1 MAWPLRT
8 NILMHKSGLLL
19 LVLAAAG
26 AAETK
31 QERGKRIIDEALAAL
46 GGPNFLAMK
55 DRIEEGRA
63 YSFYRERLSGLTRA
77 KIYTRYLTRPEPPRP
92 GFFGVR
98 ERQAFGKDENSAV
111 LFLETGEGW
120 EITWR
125 GAKPL
130 DQPLLDRFK
139 DTTMRNVFYILRQ
152 RLGEAGLTVESQ
164 GTDVWMNQPVEIV
177 DISDADNR
185 EVTVYL
191 HHSTKLPL
199 RQVFYRR
206 DPLTKIRNEEVT
218 LFSKYR
224 DVGGGVMWPYT
235 IQRERN
241 GEKIFEIFSESVLI
255 NQGLKD
261 DRFTLSANTK
271 IVKPKR

>member
-1 MAWPLRT
+1 MSKAAV
-8 NILMHKSGLLL
+8 LL
-19 LVLAAAG
+19 LVFAAVA

-63 YSFYRERLSGLTRA
+63 YSFYREQLSGLTRA
-77 KIYTRYLTRPEPPRP
+77 KIYTRYLTRPDPPKP

-98 ERQAFGKDENSAV
+98 ERQAFGKDEDSAV

-125 GAKPL
+125 GARPL

-139 DTTMRNVFYILRQ
+139 DSTLRNFFYILRQ
-152 RLGEAGLTVESQ
+152 RLGEPGLTFESQ

-185 EVTVYL
+185 EITVYL
-191 HHSTKLPL
+191 HRSTRLPV
-199 RQVFYRR
+199 RQIFYRR
-206 DPLTKIRNEEVT
+206 DPETKIRNEEVT

-241 GEKIFEIFSESVLI
+241 GEKIFEIFSDSVLI
-255 NQGLKD
+255 NQDLKD
-261 DRFTLSANTK
+261 DKFTLPGNMK